1 VSATAP
7 RAGGSLPWSELSS
20 RIDNNKAFN
29 AMSGTPYFRE
39 AVYEQFSREEYA
51 RRYAAIRGKMR
62 ELSLDAAIVPGG
74 PSHWSFGGGMLWLS
88 GHWEWHALAAYVL
101 VPLEGE
107 PTLIYSMGGTHIEA
121 VRRITSNALSDVRSS
136 RSGKYAEVMVERL
149 KELGLEKGRIGLLE
163 IDPRHEDYLPVNQY
177 NTLRNGLPDAEF
189 IFTVGI
195 MHELLSVHSAE
206 ELDAIRMSGKLC
218 QIALEAV
225 MERAAPGVT
234 DQQLRAAIAGAVMDK
249 GGEIDFT
256 ILQSTPMDNPSVIFG
271 NPRPSDR
278 VLQRGDIIINEI
290 AIGYRGYAAQ
300 IGSPI
305 CIGPPTDKVKRFWDE
320 IVLPGFEKIAAEI
333 GPGKP
338 VENMRVAAQYF
349 RQNGAQSR
357 PIHCH
362 GIDLVTD
369 GPHVFQDHIDVEP
382 FEEILKPGMV
392 VMAEPNPVT
401 PDGLFGIFLGHTFI
415 VTENGK
421 ECIEN
426 FPWELV
432 SV

>member
-1 VSATAP
+1 MSTTAP
-7 RAGGSLPWSELSS
+7 RPGGSLPWSELSS

-62 ELSLDAAIVPGG
+62 ELALDAAIVPGG

-121 VRRITSNALSDVRSS
+121 VRRVTANALSDVRSS

-163 IDPRHEDYLPVNQY
+163 VDPRHEDYLPVNQY
-177 NTLRNGLPDAEF
+177 NTLRNGLPEAEF

-195 MHELLSVHSAE
+195 MHELLSVHSSE

-249 GGEIDFT
+249 GGELDFT

-415 VTENGK
+415 VTESGK

>member
-1 VSATAP
+1 V
-7 RAGGSLPWSELSS
+7 LPWNELSS
-20 RIDNNKAFN
+20 RLDNNKAFN
-29 AMSGTPYFRE
+29 AMSGTPYFLE
-39 AVYEQFSREEYA
+39 AVYDQFSREEYA
-51 RRYAAIRGKMR
+51 RRYAAMRGKMR
-62 ELSLDAAIVPGG
+62 ALALDAAIVPGG

-88 GHWEWHALAAYVL
+88 GHWEWHALASYVL
-101 VPLEGE
+101 VPLEGD

-121 VRRITSNALSDVRSS
+121 IRRATSNALSDVRSS
-136 RSGKYAEVMVERL
+136 RNGKYAEVMVERL

-177 NTLRNGLPDAEF
+177 NTLRAGLPDAEF

-195 MHELLSVHSAE
+195 MHELLSVHSGE
-206 ELDAIRMSGKLC
+206 ELDAIRVSGKLC
-218 QIALEAV
+218 QVALEA
-225 MERAAPGVT
+225 MAERAKPGVT
-234 DQQLRAAIAGAVMDK
+234 EQQLRAAIAGAVMDK
-249 GGEIDFT
+249 GGELDFT
-256 ILQSTPMDNPSVIFG
+256 ILASTPMDNPSVIFG
-271 NPRPSDR
+271 SPRPSNR
-278 VLQRGDIIINEI
+278 VLQRGDIIINEL

-305 CIGPPTDKVKRFWDE
+305 CIGPPNDRVKRFWDE
-320 IVLPGFEKIAAEI
+320 IALPGFEAIAAEI

-349 RQNGAQSR
+349 RQHGEQSR

-401 PDGLFGIFLGHTFI
+401 ADGMFGIFLGHTFI
-415 VTENGK
+415 VTETGK
-421 ECIEN
+421 ECIED

>member
-1 VSATAP
+1 MSTTAP

-39 AVYEQFSREEYA
+39 AVYEQFSRDEYA

-62 ELSLDAAIVPGG
+62 ELALDAAIVPGG

-121 VRRITSNALSDVRSS
+121 VRRVTSNALSDVRSS

-163 IDPRHEDYLPVNQY
+163 VDPRHEDYLPVNQY

-195 MHELLSVHSAE
+195 MHELLSVHSPE

-249 GGEIDFT
+249 GGELDFT

-415 VTENGK
+415 VTESGK

>member
-1 VSATAP
+1 MLWTELAP
-7 RAGGSLPWSELSS
+7 Q
-20 RIDNNKAFN
+20 IDNNKAFN
-29 AMSGTPYFRE
+29 AMSGTPYFRD
-39 AVYEQFSREEYA
+39 AVYDQFSRQEYA
-51 RRYAAIRGKMR
+51 RRYAAMRGKLR
-62 ELSLDAAIVPGG
+62 ELELDAAIVPGG

-88 GHWEWHALAAYVL
+88 GHWEWHALAAYVV

-121 VRRITSNALSDVRSS
+121 VRRVTSNALGDVRSS
-136 RSGKYAEVMVERL
+136 RGGKYAEVMVERL
-149 KELGLEKGRIGLLE
+149 KELGLENGRIGLLE

-177 NTLRNGLPDAEF
+177 NTLRAGLPNAELV
-189 IFTVGI
+189 FTVGI
-195 MHELLSVHSAE
+195 MHELLSVHSPE

-218 QIALEAV
+218 QVALEAV
-225 MERAAPGVT
+225 AERAKPGVT
-234 DQQLRAAIAGAVMDK
+234 EQQLRAAIAGAVMDQ
-249 GGEIDFT
+249 GGELDFT
-256 ILQSTPMDNPSVIFG
+256 ILASTPMDNPSVIFG
-271 NPRPSDR
+271 NPRPSNR
-278 VLQRGDIIINEI
+278 VLQRGDIIINEL
-290 AIGYRGYAAQ
+290 AVGYRGYAAQ

-305 CIGPPTDKVKRFWDE
+305 CIGPPNDRVKRFWDE
-320 IVLPGFEKIAAEI
+320 IVLPGFEAIAAEI

-349 RQNGAQSR
+349 RQRGAQSR

-369 GPHVFQDHIDVEP
+369 GPHVFGDHIDVEP
-382 FEEILKPGMV
+382 FEEVLKPGMV

-401 PDGLFGIFLGHTFI
+401 SDGMFGIFLGHTFI
-415 VTENGK
+415 VTESGK
-421 ECIEN
+421 ERIET

>member
-1 VSATAP
+1 MLWTELAP
-7 RAGGSLPWSELSS
+7 Q
-20 RIDNNKAFN
+20 IDNNKAFN
-29 AMSGTPYFRE
+29 AMSGTPYFRD
-39 AVYEQFSREEYA
+39 AVYDQFSRQEYA
-51 RRYAAIRGKMR
+51 RRYAAMRGKLR
-62 ELSLDAAIVPGG
+62 ELELDAAIVPGG

-88 GHWEWHALAAYVL
+88 GHWEWHALAAYVV

-121 VRRITSNALSDVRSS
+121 VRRVTSNALGDVRSS
-136 RSGKYAEVMVERL
+136 RGGKYAEVMVERL
-149 KELGLEKGRIGLLE
+149 KELGLENGRIGLLE

-177 NTLRNGLPDAEF
+177 NTLRAGLPNAE
-189 IFTVGI
+189 IVFTVGI
-195 MHELLSVHSAE
+195 MHELLSVHSPE

-218 QIALEAV
+218 QVALEAV
-225 MERAAPGVT
+225 AERAKPGVT
-234 DQQLRAAIAGAVMDK
+234 EQQLRAAIAGAVMDQ
-249 GGEIDFT
+249 GGELDFT
-256 ILQSTPMDNPSVIFG
+256 ILASTPMDNPSVIFG
-271 NPRPSDR
+271 NPRPSNR
-278 VLQRGDIIINEI
+278 VLQRGDIIINEL
-290 AIGYRGYAAQ
+290 AVGYRGYAAQ

-305 CIGPPTDKVKRFWDE
+305 CIGPPNDRVKRFWDE
-320 IVLPGFEKIAAEI
+320 IVLPGFEAIAAEI

-349 RQNGAQSR
+349 RQRGAQSR

-369 GPHVFQDHIDVEP
+369 GPHVFGDHIDVEP
-382 FEEILKPGMV
+382 FEEVLKPGMV

-401 PDGLFGIFLGHTFI
+401 SDGMFGIFLGHTFI
-415 VTENGK
+415 VTESGK
-421 ECIEN
+421 ERIET

>member
-1 VSATAP
+1 VSTTAP

-39 AVYEQFSREEYA
+39 AVYEQFSRDEYA

-62 ELSLDAAIVPGG
+62 ELALDAAIVPGG

-121 VRRITSNALSDVRSS
+121 VRRVTSNALSDVRSS

-163 IDPRHEDYLPVNQY
+163 VDPRHEDYLPVNQY

-195 MHELLSVHSAE
+195 MHELLSVHSPE

-249 GGEIDFT
+249 GGELDFT

-415 VTENGK
+415 VTESGK

>member
-62 ELSLDAAIVPGG
+62 ELALDAAIVPGG

-121 VRRITSNALSDVRSS
+121 VRRVTSNALSDVRSS

-163 IDPRHEDYLPVNQY
+163 VDPRHEDYLPVNQY

-195 MHELLSVHSAE
+195 MHELLSVHSPE

-218 QIALEAV
+218 QVALEAV

-249 GGEIDFT
+249 GGELDFT
-256 ILQSTPMDNPSVIFG
+256 ILQSTPMDDPSVIFG

-415 VTENGK
+415 VTESGK
-421 ECIEN
+421 ECIED